1 MFQMSQLPDLMAT
14 MMVYL
19 FWVCCA
25 IAIIVCIKWV
35 RHVPY
40 RVVLKQEEWK
50 LQHRDN
56 IFDDWTDVASSESKS
71 VIQNKAREALF
82 AHYRF
87 KEFVSGVDI
96 EIIRDAKVISE

>member
-1 MFQMSQLPDLMAT
+1 MSQLPDLVTT

-19 FWVCCA
+19 FWFGCV
-25 IAIIVCIKWV
+25 IAIIVCVKWV

-40 RVVLKQEEWK
+40 RVVLKQQKWL
-50 LQHRDN
+50 LQHRDS

-71 VIQNKAREALF
+71 AIQTKAREALF

-87 KEFVSGVDI
+87 KEFVSGSDI
-96 EIIRDAKVISE
+96 EIIRDAKVISEKQ